1 MRKPVGGRGKK
12 VPYESVTV
20 RVPVPIRTDV
30 EYLVD
35 KYVESVLS
43 GGKQSDSEESKVLY
57 EACLKLVMSFVDEH
71 QWTEKMNS
79 ENPPRNFT
87 NLIRFR
93 DWLQSRIDSNI
104 DV

>member
-20 RVPVPIRTDV
+20 RIPVPIRAEV

-35 KYVESVLS
+35 RYVQSVLS
-43 GGKQSDSEESKVLY
+43 EGGQSQIEESKPLY
-57 EACLKLVMSFVDEH
+57 EACLKLVMSFIDEH